1 MDSSSNSLI
10 DSLIAF
16 QSNLAAKTQ
25 EHIQEME
32 EKHEEEREAS
42 LKSTMSIFKIMQQS
56 GLKVP
61 NCKYIQSYHFVIR
74 NPHHKYDMKECGFI
88 MGKDSW
94 FNRYHKLVMMYMD
107 AEALNI
113 ESIRNDIWCHFLDN
127 DAEWAN
133 FLGAATL
140 SHFNEDNTEDYE
152 TFAELFGRPL
162 SLRCEQMGMPRAV
175 KPIESKI
182 EFNTN
187 DPYERQ
193 MIMDNLQDEYVEQV
207 KLNVQSLRNSYE
219 REYDRICFI
228 REDKLGKKGGLIEA
242 AQNWTN
248 PFFDKGNDPIDNGA
262 KRAVRCDSGDFHN
275 VKHAGGRPVK
285 LDYLKGATN
294 EMVEVALDANGV
306 SRRMKTY
313 YRKRLGTDAIKK
325 AGRPSKY
332 SGKTE
337 EQIIEIM
344 KAEGKSSK
352 VIATQLR
359 RIKMSK

>member
-1 MDSSSNSLI
+1 MDSSSNSFI
-10 DSLIAF
+10 ERLIAF

-25 EHIQEME
+25 EYIQEME
-32 EKHEEEREAS
+32 EKHDEEREAS
-42 LKSTMSIFKIMQQS
+42 MKSTMSIFRIMQQA

-61 NCKYIQSYHFVIR
+61 NCKYIPSYHFVIR
-74 NPHHKYDMKECGFI
+74 NPHHKYDIKECGFI

-94 FNRYHKLVMMYMD
+94 YNRYHKLVMMYMD

-113 ESIRNDIWCHFLDN
+113 ESIRTDLCGHFLDD

-133 FLGAATL
+133 FLAAATL
-140 SHFNEDNTEDYE
+140 SHFNDYNTDDYE
-152 TFAELFGRPL
+152 TFATLFGRPL
-162 SLRCEQMGMPRAV
+162 AIKCEQIGMPRAQ

-182 EFNTN
+182 EFYDN
-187 DPYERQ
+187 DHDERQ
-193 MIMDNLQDEYVEQV
+193 RVMDNLWDEYVEQV
-207 KLNVQSLRNSYE
+207 RLNVQSLRNSYE
-219 REYDRICFI
+219 REYERICFI

-242 AQNWTN
+242 AHNWTN
-248 PFFDKGNDPIDNGA
+248 PFFDKDNDPIDNGA
-262 KRAVRCDSGDFHN
+262 KRPDCGGFHN
-275 VKHAGGRPVK
+275 VKHSGGRPVK

-294 EMVEVALDANGV
+294 EMVEVVLDGNGV

-313 YRKRLGTDAIKK
+313 YRNRLGTRATKK

>member
-16 QSNLAAKTQ
+16 QSNLATKTQ
-25 EHIQEME
+25 EHIQAME

-42 LKSTMSIFKIMQQS
+42 LKSTMSIFRIMQQT

-61 NCKYIQSYHFVIR
+61 NCKYIPSYHFVIR
-74 NPHHKYDMKECGFI
+74 NPHHKYDMDECGFI
-88 MGKDSW
+88 VGKDSW
-94 FNRYHKLVMMYMD
+94 YNRYHKLVMMYMD

-113 ESIRNDIWCHFLDN
+113 ESIRTDLWGHFLD
-127 DAEWAN
+127 DDVDWAN
-133 FLGAATL
+133 FLVAATL
-140 SHFNEDNTEDYE
+140 SHFNEDNTDDYE
-152 TFAELFGRPL
+152 TFATLFGRPL
-162 SLRCEQMGMPRAV
+162 SIKCEQIGMPRAQ

-182 EFNTN
+182 EFYNN
-187 DPYERQ
+187 DPDERQ
-193 MIMDNLQDEYVEQV
+193 RVMDELWAEYLEQV
-207 KLNVQSLRNSYE
+207 RINVQSLRNSYE
-219 REYDRICFI
+219 REYERICFI
-228 REDKLGKKGGLIEA
+228 REDKLGRKGGLIEA

-248 PFFDKGNDPIDNGA
+248 PFFDKDNDPVDNGA
-262 KRAVRCDSGDFHN
+262 KRAARCDSGEFHN

-306 SRRMKTY
+306 SRPMKVY
-313 YRKRLGTDAIKK
+313 YRKRLGTQSIKK

-344 KAEGKSSK
+344 KAEGKSPK

>member
-10 DSLIAF
+10 ESLIAF
-16 QSNLAAKTQ
+16 QSNLSTKSQ

-32 EKHEEEREAS
+32 EKYEKEREAS
-42 LKSTMSIFKIMQQS
+42 LKSTMSIFKIMQQT

-61 NCKYIQSYHFVIR
+61 NCKYIPSYHFIIR
-74 NPHHKYDMKECGFI
+74 NPRHKYDMDECGFI

-94 FNRYHKLVMMYMD
+94 YNRYHKLVMMYMD

-113 ESIRNDIWCHFLDN
+113 ESIRTDLWGNFLDDN
-127 DAEWAN
+127 QNWAA
-133 FLGAATL
+133 FLVQATL
-140 SHFNEDNTEDYE
+140 SHFNEDNTDDYE
-152 TFAELFGRPL
+152 TFSVIFGRPL
-162 SLRCEQMGMPRAV
+162 RRKFEQMGMYLPQE
-175 KPIESKI
+175 PNTNNI
-182 EFNTN
+182 EFYDN

-193 MIMDNLQDEYVEQV
+193 RVIDDLTGKFWD
-207 KLNVQSLRNSYE
+207 KFWLNVESLRKSYE
-219 REYDRICFI
+219 REYERICFSK
-228 REDKLGKKGGLIEA
+228 EDKLGKKGGLIEA
-242 AQNWTN
+242 AQNWSN
-248 PFFDKGNDPIDNGA
+248 PFFDKDNDPIDNGV
-262 KRAVRCDSGDFHN
+262 KRSDCGEFHN

-306 SRRMKTY
+306 SRKMKYY
-313 YRKRLGTDAIKK
+313 YRKRLGTQAIKK